1 MFDYNL
7 NATVPTVYLLSQL
20 ISRDWSP
27 ANWTISRPREE
38 TQQLRGFVRLHFN
51 LLRVEGDG
59 ALRQLA
65 SHRWRRAIRESI
77 VSR

>member
-7 NATVPTVYLLSQL
+7 NATVQTVYLLSQL
-20 ISRDWSP
+20 ISRVWSLT
-27 ANWTISRPREE
+27 NWTISQPREE
-38 TQQLRGFVRLHFN
+38 TQLRGFVRLHFN

-65 SHRWRRAIRESI
+65 SHPWRRAIRESI